1 MAKIEND
8 KYYTPDCLAEY
19 CVNKAKEIIG
29 EEKAM
34 EDCFITNEEYRS
46 LREMRSCIIEELLSE
61 VE

>member
-1 MAKIEND
+1 MSRKD
-8 KYYTPDCLAEY
+8 KLYKKLRE
-19 CVNKAKEIIG
+19 V
-29 EEKAM
+29 EKAM